1 MQNENHLWE
10 TYSKNKDT
18 NSLNALLIHY
28 YPCVEK
34 IAYKLSSKF
43 GNHFNVDDLT
53 SYGVNGLYHAIEKF
67 DITKNVKFE
76 IFASIRIRGSMIDE
90 IRKQDFVPRN
100 VRNRWSKIEKAKT
113 KLELKECRKV
123 EIEELLDDLEIDRE
137 DFIKN
142 KDKYIPQNIISLD
155 EERKTEESNDD
166 ASIMQSMEASS
177 FTNDPARGFY
187 RKDFFNKIFIGTL
200 NRVEIIIIYMYY
212 YENMSMQEIGD
223 LFNFSPS
230 RISQIHKNSINKI
243 KEKLNAGDIEYLKEI
258 SYLIS
263 NKS

>member
-1 MQNENHLWE
+1 MQNESQLWE
-10 TYSKNKDT
+10 NYSENKDT

-34 IAYKLSSKF
+34 IAHKLSSKF

-53 SYGVNGLYHAIEKF
+53 SYGVDGLYHAIEKF

-76 IFASIRIRGSMIDE
+76 IYASIRIRGSMIDE
-90 IRKQDFVPRN
+90 IRRQDFVPRN
-100 VRNRWSKIEKAKT
+100 VRNRWSKIDKAKT

-142 KDKYIPQNIISLD
+142 KDKYIPQSLMSLD
-155 EERKTEESNDD
+155 EERKIGESNEE
-166 ASIMQSMEASS
+166 ASMKYNIEASS
-177 FTNDPARGFY
+177 FENDPVRRFY
-187 RKDFFNKIFIGTL
+187 RRDFFNKVFVGIL
-200 NRVEIIIIYMYY
+200 NRVEIIILYMYY

-230 RISQIHKNSINKI
+230 RISQIHKISINKMKNNLNNED
-243 KEKLNAGDIEYLKEI
+243 KESLKEI
-258 SYLIS
+258 AYLIS
-263 NKS
+263 LKK